1 MTLLLQAETVSR
13 HYRLPR
19 TTLLGAPPRLTAVDR
34 VSFALERGRT
44 LGIVGESGS
53 GKSTLAR
60 MVMAFEAPDA
70 GRILFQ
76 GQDLNRQASA
86 ALRRLRRQFQMVFQD
101 PYGSLDPRRTIGWSI
116 AEPLRALGEPP
127 GRRIDE
133 VLQQVG
139 LQTTDAAKYPHE
151 FSGGQR
157 QRIAIARAIVTRP
170 ALLVAD
176 EAVSALDVSVQAQI
190 LNLLLDLQ
198 DELGLG
204 LLFISHDMAV
214 VASICDDVL
223 VMQQGRVL
231 EAGPAPRVL
240 NAPDHPYTRSLL
252 TAAGA

>member
-34 VSFALERGRT
+34 VSFTLERGRT

>member
-1 MTLLLQAETVSR
+1 MTLLLPAETVSR